1 MRIVI
6 KVGTNV
12 LADDSGRLVESRF
25 TNIAKDINGLIKQGH
40 KVILV
45 TSGAVAAGKNAYPDL
60 NSTEFRKVLAA
71 IGQPFLMHLYTQ
83 AFKKV
88 GLTIGQ
94 CLISRSDIANRQQYH
109 NAVSI
114 IEDFL
119 SANVIPVLN
128 ENDVFADESLNFG
141 DNDSLAAMFAI
152 AISADKH
159 LILTN
164 QEGLL
169 SGDPPTDSTSKS
181 IPVETRVDKEI
192 ERLCSKEASASGKGG
207 MIRKVKAAQQAVFAG
222 ITTHVADGRQEGTI
236 NKIING
242 EEIGTRFIAS
252 KVHELSEQKRWLLAA
267 KGFGQVIIDQG
278 AASALRQGKSLLFPG
293 LLAARGLFEPGS
305 IIEVVSD
312 GDILA
317 YGRVNFSEN
326 FLHQALSLKDKR
338 ESVLDLI
345 DKEVIHC
352 DYMIVLKR

>member
-1 MRIVI
+1 M
-6 KVGTNV
+6 
-12 LADDSGRLVESRF
+12 ADSSGRLVESRF
-25 TNIAKDINGLIKQGH
+25 EHISKDIHTLIKQGH
-40 KVILV
+40 EVILV
-45 TSGAVAAGKNAYPDL
+45 TSGAVAAGRSASPDL
-60 NSTEFRKVLAA
+60 DKSKFRKVLAA
-71 IGQPFLMHLYTQ
+71 IGQPFLMHLYTN
-83 AFKKV
+83 AFNKH

-109 NAVSI
+109 NAVAI
-114 IEDFL
+114 IQEFL
-119 SANVIPVLN
+119 SAKVIPVLN

-152 AISADKH
+152 AVSADH
-159 LILTN
+159 LLLLTN

-169 SGDPPTDSTSKS
+169 SGDPVQDKTSKL
-181 IPVETRVDKEI
+181 IPVVTRVDKEI
-192 ERLCSKEASASGKGG
+192 ERLCSKDASVSGKGG

-222 ITTHVADGRQEGTI
+222 ITTHIADGRQAGVM

-242 EEIGTRFIAS
+242 EEIGTRFIAG
-252 KVHELSEQKRWLLAA
+252 KPHELSEQKRWLLAA
-267 KGFGQVIIDQG
+267 KGFGQVIIDEG
-278 AASALRQGKSLLFPG
+278 AAMALRQGKSLLFPG

-326 FLHQALSLKDKR
+326 FLHQALSLKDKK

-352 DYMIVLKR
+352 DYMIVLRN